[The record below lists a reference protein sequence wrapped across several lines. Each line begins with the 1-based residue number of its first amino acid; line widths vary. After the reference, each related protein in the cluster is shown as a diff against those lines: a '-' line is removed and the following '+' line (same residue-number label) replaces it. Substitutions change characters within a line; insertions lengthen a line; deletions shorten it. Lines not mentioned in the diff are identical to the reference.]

1 VIVFPVCQRMGDK
14 AMRAGLF
21 VTLLLAM
28 MTLAN
33 ADEDIYPEVKVA
45 DPYIE
50 LHTGPGAGYPVFHVV
65 DRGDFVEVIKRKT
78 DWFKVRTAKGKTGW
92 VSRMQME
99 KTLTPGGEVAEFAD
113 AGLGDFSKRR
123 WEMGLVGGT
132 FNGAPVMTAYGA
144 YAMSANLSA
153 EISASQ
159 VTGDFSSSELVNF
172 NLLSQPFSKWR
183 FSPFFTLGIGQI
195 TTSPSVTLI
204 QVRDS
209 QDLIAHVGIGIKMY
223 LTRRFIFR
231 AEYKNY
237 VGFTSVDDNK
247 EFEEW
252 KAGFA
257 FFF

>member
-1 VIVFPVCQRMGDK
+1 MLRLVVFI
-14 AMRAGLF
+14 
-21 VTLLLAM
+21 LLSLWVAI
-28 MTLAN
+28 AV
-33 ADEDIYPEVKVA
+33 ADDDVYPEVKVA

-50 LHTGPGAGYPVFHVV
+50 MHTGAGEGYPIFNVV
-65 DRGDFVEVIKRKT
+65 DRGEFVEVIKRKT
-78 DWFKVRTAKGKTGW
+78 DWFKVRTARGKIGW
-92 VSRMQME
+92 VKRAQME
-99 KTLTPGGEVAEFAD
+99 KTLTPTGEPTEFVD
-113 AGLGDFSKRR
+113 AGLGDFTKRR

-132 FNGAPVMTAYGA
+132 FNSVPVLTAYAG
-144 YAMSANLSA
+144 YALSATLSA

-159 VTGDFSSSELVNF
+159 ASGDYSSSDLINF

-183 FSPFFTLGIGQI
+183 YSPFFTLGMGQI

-204 QVRDS
+204 QARDS
-209 QDLIAHVGIGIKMY
+209 QDLIAHVGLGLKMY

-231 AEYKNY
+231 AEYKSY
-237 VGFTSVDDNK
+237 VGFSSDDDNE

>member
-1 VIVFPVCQRMGDK
+1 M
-14 AMRAGLF
+14 MRASF
-21 VTLLLAM
+21 WALLMLVL
-28 MTLAN
+28 TSLAN
-33 ADEDIYPEVKVA
+33 ADEAYPEVKVA

-92 VSRMQME
+92 VSRAQME
-99 KTLTPGGEVAEFAD
+99 KTLTPSGEETQFAD
-113 AGLGDFSKRR
+113 AALDDFSKRR
-123 WEMGLVGGT
+123 WEAGLVGGT
-132 FNGAPVMTAYGA
+132 FNGAPVMTLYGA
-144 YAMSANLSA
+144 YAMTANLSA

-159 VTGDFSSSELVNF
+159 VTGDFSSSVLANF
-172 NLLSQPFSKWR
+172 NLLSQPFPEWR
-183 FSPFFTLGIGQI
+183 YSPFFTLGMGQI
-195 TTSPSVTLI
+195 STSPSVTLI
-204 QVRDS
+204 QARDS
-209 QDLIAHVGIGIKMY
+209 QDLIAHVGVGFKIY
-223 LTRRFIFR
+223 LTRRFMLR

-237 VGFTSVDDNK
+237 VGFTSNDDNK

>member
-1 VIVFPVCQRMGDK
+1 MRVGLLVI
-14 AMRAGLF
+14 
-21 VTLLLAM
+21 LLLMAA
-28 MTLAN
+28 LAN
-33 ADEDIYPEVKVA
+33 ADEDVYPEVKVA

-50 LHTGPGAGYPVFHVV
+50 LHVGPGTGYPIFYVV

-92 VSRMQME
+92 VSRTQME
-99 KTLTPGGEVAEFAD
+99 KTLTPSGEVTAFSD
-113 AGLGDFSKRR
+113 AGLGDFSQRR
-123 WEMGLVGGT
+123 WEIGLVGGS

-144 YAMSANLSA
+144 YALSANLSA
-153 EISASQ
+153 EVSASQ

-172 NLLSQPFSKWR
+172 NLLLHPFSKWR
-183 FSPFFTLGIGQI
+183 YSPFFTLGAGQI
-195 TTSPSVTLI
+195 TSRPSVTLI

-209 QDLIAHVGIGIKMY
+209 QDLVAHAGVGIKVY

-237 VGFTSVDDNK
+237 VGFTSNDDNK

>member
-1 VIVFPVCQRMGDK
+1 M
-14 AMRAGLF
+14 MRTGLF
-21 VTLLLAM
+21 LLLLLAM
-28 MTLAN
+28 ALVN
-33 ADEDIYPEVKVA
+33 AADDIYPEVKVA
-45 DPYIE
+45 APYIE
-50 LHTGPGAGYPVFHVV
+50 MHTGPGSGYPIFHVV

-78 DWFKVRTAKGKTGW
+78 DWFKVRTVKGKVGW
-92 VSRMQME
+92 VNRVQME
-99 KTLTPGGEVAEFAD
+99 KTVTPSGELTEFAD

-132 FNGAPVMTAYGA
+132 FNGAPVMTLYGG
-144 YAMSANLSA
+144 YALSANLSA
-153 EISASQ
+153 ELSVSQ
-159 VTGDFSSSELVNF
+159 VTGDYFSSDIVNL

-183 FSPFFTLGIGQI
+183 YSPFFTLGLGQI

-204 QVRDS
+204 QAQDS
-209 QDLIAHVGIGIKMY
+209 QDLIAHMGFGVKMY
-223 LTRRFIFR
+223 LSRRFILR

-237 VGFTSVDDNK
+237 VGFSSDDDNE

>member
-1 VIVFPVCQRMGDK
+1 MGCE
-14 AMRAGLF
+14 AMRVGLF
-21 VTLLLAM
+21 VILLLM
-28 MTLAN
+28 VTLVN
-33 ADEDIYPEVKVA
+33 ADEDVYPEVKVA

-50 LHTGPGAGYPVFHVV
+50 LHTGPGAGYPVFNVV

-92 VSRMQME
+92 VSRAQME
-99 KTLTPGGEVAEFAD
+99 KTLTPSGEVTEVAD

-132 FNGAPVMTAYGA
+132 FNSAPVMTAYGA

-153 EISASQ
+153 EISVSQ
-159 VTGDFSSSELVNF
+159 VTGDFSSSDLVNF

-183 FSPFFTLGIGQI
+183 YSPFFTLGIGQI

-204 QVRDS
+204 QVQDS
-209 QDLIAHVGIGIKMY
+209 QDLIAHMGAGIKIY

-237 VGFTSVDDNK
+237 VGFASNDDNK

>member
-1 VIVFPVCQRMGDK
+1 MGDN
-14 AMRAGLF
+14 ALRAGVF
-21 VTLLLAM
+21 MLLALWAGLV
-28 MTLAN
+28 LA
-33 ADEDIYPEVKVA
+33 DDDVYPEVKVA

-50 LHTGPGAGYPVFHVV
+50 MHTGPGVGYPIFNVV

-78 DWFKVRTAKGKTGW
+78 DWFKVRTARGKIGW
-92 VSRMQME
+92 VSRLQME
-99 KTLTPGGEVAEFAD
+99 KTLTPTGEPTEFVD
-113 AGLGDFSKRR
+113 AGLGDFTKRR

-132 FNGAPVMTAYGA
+132 FNGAPVLTAYGG
-144 YAMSANLSA
+144 YALSSTLSA
-153 EISASQ
+153 EISFSQ
-159 VTGDFSSSELVNF
+159 SSGDFSSSDLINV

-183 FSPFFTLGIGQI
+183 YSPFFTLGLGQI
-195 TTSPSVTLI
+195 TTSPNVTLI
-204 QVRDS
+204 QARDS
-209 QDLIAHVGIGIKMY
+209 QDLIAHMGVGLKMY

-237 VGFTSVDDNK
+237 VAFSSDDNNE